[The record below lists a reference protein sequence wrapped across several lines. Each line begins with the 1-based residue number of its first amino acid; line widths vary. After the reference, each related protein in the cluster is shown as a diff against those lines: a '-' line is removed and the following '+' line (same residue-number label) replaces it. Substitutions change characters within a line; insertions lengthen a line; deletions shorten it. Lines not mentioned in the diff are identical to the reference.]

1 MKNINIL
8 LLSVFAS
15 LLIISCED
23 QSTFSN
29 PSHHELEL
37 GSAIKFETS
46 PASSFSSVAD
56 FAISGT
62 LLDVN
67 NNTQSYSVSI
77 KALISGVSYNAENAF
92 VYTSFPSEINI
103 TVSDIA
109 SVLGIDQNAI
119 SMGDF
124 FEFYGTST
132 RNDGTVFLPID
143 PDYGPDKDNSN
154 IGYTERNIINNSSY
168 NTAMYF
174 NAILACPLPSNS
186 FVGEYELTA
195 DVQNVMYGA
204 PTFVTPVTVTLEASS
219 VYQRSFEIDYLTG
232 LGFDTNDTFVL
243 DFICGGVDANSFI
256 PFGLSCGGGLYASGD
271 GTPTPY
277 DDSDDSVITV
287 SFIDNALPDC
297 SGYSPVPIT
306 FTLTKI

>member
-46 PASSFSSVAD
+46 PAASFSSVAD

-77 KALISGVSYNAENAF
+77 NASISGVSYNAENAF
-92 VYTSFPSEINI
+92 VYTSFPSEMNI
-103 TVSDIA
+103 TVTDIA
-109 SVLGIDQNAI
+109 LALGIDQNAI

-154 IGYTERNIINNSSY
+154 IGYTERNIINSSSY
-168 NTAMYF
+168 NSAMYF
-174 NAILACPLPSNS
+174 NAILACPLQNNLFTGDYLLTFTENILFGVPSFYSDVVVNLE
-186 FVGEYELTA
+186 VYE
-195 DVQNVMYGA
+195 G
-204 PTFVTPVTVTLEASS
+204 S
-219 VYQRSFEIDYLTG
+219 VYQRVFELDFFPDF
-232 LGFDTNDTFVL
+232 GFDTNTPFIL
-243 DFICGGVDANSFI
+243 DFICGGVDANSLI
-256 PFGLSCGGGLYASGD
+256 PYGLGCSGSLVAAGD
-271 GTPTPY
+271 GVFTPY
-277 DDSDDSVITV
+277 DETDDSIITV
-287 SFIDNALPDC
+287 SIIDNAQADC
-297 SGYSPVPIT
+297 GGAPTPMVI
-306 FTLTKI
+306 TLTKI